1 MCEARIRRR
10 GGAGV
15 AGVKL
20 QAAFG
25 RGRTGHPSQEL
36 PMRFFR
42 LLILGV
48 VISTSAAC
56 SDSITAPDLPNTTTC
71 PGNTVGSGC

>member
-1 MCEARIRRR
+1 
-10 GGAGV
+10 
-15 AGVKL
+15 
-20 QAAFG
+20 
-25 RGRTGHPSQEL
+25 
-36 PMRFFR
+36 MRFFR

>member
-1 MCEARIRRR
+1 
-10 GGAGV
+10 
-15 AGVKL
+15 
-20 QAAFG
+20 
-25 RGRTGHPSQEL
+25 
-36 PMRFFR
+36 MRFFR

-56 SDSITAPDLPNTTTC
+56 SDSITAPDLANTTTC